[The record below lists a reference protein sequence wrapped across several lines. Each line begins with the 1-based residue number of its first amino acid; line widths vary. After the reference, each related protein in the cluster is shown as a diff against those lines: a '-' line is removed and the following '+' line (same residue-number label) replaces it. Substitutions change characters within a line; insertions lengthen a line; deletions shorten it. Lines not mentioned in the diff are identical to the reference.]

1 MQAQI
6 HSARPGPPPV
16 AGAWNRGVEGEAT
29 PHPRGRAWRDSHEIS
44 EPLRRIGWRRRT
56 NWPAPSR
63 LCCSGRGR
71 VAEVWLVTCTT
82 DSPLG
87 LIVVPIPKAVL
98 LLTEAEDVRG
108 ITRGQW
114 WR

>member
-1 MQAQI
+1 
-6 HSARPGPPPV
+6 
-16 AGAWNRGVEGEAT
+16 
-29 PHPRGRAWRDSHEIS
+29 
-44 EPLRRIGWRRRT
+44 
-56 NWPAPSR
+56 
-63 LCCSGRGR
+63 
-71 VAEVWLVTCTT
+71 VTCTT